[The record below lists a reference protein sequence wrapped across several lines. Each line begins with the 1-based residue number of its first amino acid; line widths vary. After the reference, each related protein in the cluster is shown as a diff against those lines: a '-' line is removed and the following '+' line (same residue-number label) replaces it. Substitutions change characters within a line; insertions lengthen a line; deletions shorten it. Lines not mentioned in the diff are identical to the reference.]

1 MMNSDE
7 IFDSVED
14 LFDVDG
20 DDGYQT
26 EADDATEDD
35 VTEPETVEE
44 PTEDD
49 DQEAEQEAQDEP
61 ESGDTSGEATDKE
74 ADKGGAEGKDGAD
87 KPISEQKFTIKVNK
101 ESREVSLQEMTEL
114 AQKGADY
121 DRTKGQLETE
131 RENNRS
137 MQAELDKQRPILE
150 ILELAAEQSDMSVEQ
165 LLENVHVGLLK
176 GKGMTEAEARAEIRA
191 ARAEKQVKTMTE
203 QQPKKSETPAVDE
216 GAARAQREIAEFQQN
231 FPGIQLTDEL
241 VNKLVPDVQKG
252 MSLTNAYLKMENARK
267 DAEIEE
273 LKRQQAANAQNK
285 KNRTKTPGSMRD
297 SGGGRTTD
305 LADIFEKELF
315 K

>member
-1 MMNSDE
+1 MEDNMDVNYDE
-7 IFDSVED
+7 F
-14 LFDVDG
+14 FGAFDG

-26 EADDATEDD
+26 DTAEETEDTGVGNED
-35 VTEPETVEE
+35 TDPTGDDSEE
-44 PTEDD
+44 M
-49 DQEAEQEAQDEP
+49 EQEAQDEP

-87 KPISEQKFTIKVNK
+87 KSISEQKFTIKVNK

-191 ARAEKQVKTMTE
+191 AKAEKQVKTMTE
-203 QQPKKSETPAVDE
+203 QQPKKAETPAVDE

-297 SGGGRTTD
+297 SGGQKTRTAED
-305 LADIFEKELF
+305 DFFSAFEK
-315 K
+315 